1 MKIQQSAEDYL
12 ETILVLGQRKPM
24 IRSIDIVN
32 ELGYSKPSVSVAMKN
47 LRENGYISMD
57 HEGYITL
64 EPSGREIAEKIYER
78 HTLLTELFVALGVP
92 REIAM
97 KDACRIEHVISPESF
112 DAIKRHVTEAGKR
125 REREAEKE

>member
-12 ETILVLGQRKPM
+12 ETILMLSYRKPM
-24 IRSIDIVN
+24 IRSIDVVN

-64 EPSGREIAEKIYER
+64 EPSGRKIAEMIYER
-78 HTLLTELFVALGVP
+78 HTLLTKLLVAL
-92 REIAM
+92 
-97 KDACRIEHVISPESF
+97 ESF
-112 DAIKRHVTEAGKR
+112 EAIKEFAAAHLAKL
-125 REREAEKE
+125 EKANRTDEPEK